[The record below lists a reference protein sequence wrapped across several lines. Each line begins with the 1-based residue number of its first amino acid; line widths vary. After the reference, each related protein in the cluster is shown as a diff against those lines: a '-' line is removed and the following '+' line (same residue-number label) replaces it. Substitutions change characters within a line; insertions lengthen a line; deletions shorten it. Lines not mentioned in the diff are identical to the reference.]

1 MKTIQICSIMLV
13 CLFVLTAGPGRADD
27 LADPAV
33 SPETESLTTDMESP
47 QPAVDETMG
56 DEGTITYT
64 ADDPADPAVT
74 VIEARICESVSD
86 REPVAPGDIFTSD
99 IQSLF
104 CFSRIQS
111 QENTEI
117 KHIWYHDGEAVA
129 EVPLAVG
136 ASLAWRTFSS
146 KTITPSDKGN
156 WKVDIVT
163 ASGTPVKTIQ
173 FIVN

>member
-1 MKTIQICSIMLV
+1 MKTIRICFIMFV

-27 LADPAV
+27 LAEPAA
-33 SPETESLTTDMESP
+33 SPEASVTAPDTAPP
-47 QPAVDETMG
+47 QPVVDEAMG
-56 DEGTITYT
+56 DEGDITYT
-64 ADDPADPAVT
+64 ADEPAAPTVT

-99 IQSLF
+99 IHSLF

-111 QENTEI
+111 QEDTEI
-117 KHIWYHDGEAVA
+117 KHVWYHDGEAVA

-136 ASLAWRTFSS
+136 ASSAWRTFSS

-163 ASGTPVKTIQ
+163 ASGTPVKTLR